1 MSANVCSKAIRLSW
15 SDGETSMCAVSASIR
30 GKVRGLCV
38 FTSTQYREVYLN
50 TFGKKRYTL
59 DRQIIS

>member
-15 SDGETSMCAVSASIR
+15 SDGETSMCAMSAR
-30 GKVRGLCV
+30 ARERKRATRGLCV

-50 TFGKKRYTL
+50 TFGNR
-59 DRQIIS
+59 DIH